1 VKKALM
7 ARGGDRL
14 PAPLSTLN
22 RSVQNTGG
30 MPGRGW
36 NSARP
41 GVTKVIVEAELK
53 KVIVVVNVAGFV
65 HQRLVAGRSFR
76 SHLLVAYSL

>member
-1 VKKALM
+1 
-7 ARGGDRL
+7 
-14 PAPLSTLN
+14 
-22 RSVQNTGG
+22 

-41 GVTKVIVEAELK
+41 GVTKVIAEAELK